1 MSRPG
6 ANLLVVDD
14 EPAIGRSLSLL
25 FTRRGHR
32 VIVAPGGNAA
42 LEVMAQTHVD
52 CVVLDYRL
60 PDIRGDA
67 LYAYMAAR
75 QPHLSGKAVFLT
87 GDIVPDVRDALERT
101 GCQVVSK
108 PFELAHL
115 VAIVEGLLATG
126 ATGQHSA

>member
-1 MSRPG
+1 MAPVG

-14 EPAIGRSLSLL
+14 EPAICRSLSLL

-75 QPHLSGKAVFLT
+75 QPDLSGRAVFLT

-101 GCQVVSK
+101 GCQVVAK

-115 VAIVEGLLATG
+115 VEIVEGVLGTG

>member
-1 MSRPG
+1 MSRTG

-14 EPAIGRSLSLL
+14 EPAITRSLSLL
-25 FTRRGHR
+25 FTRRGYR

-42 LEVMAQTHVD
+42 LQIMAETHVD

-75 QPHLSGKAVFLT
+75 QPDLSGRAVFLT
-87 GDIVPDVRDALERT
+87 GDIVPDVREALERT
-101 GCQVVSK
+101 GCHVVSK

-115 VAIVEGLLATG
+115 VAVVDEVL
-126 ATGQHSA
+126 SAG

>member
-1 MSRPG
+1 MFLGMG

-42 LEVMAQTHVD
+42 LEVVAQTHVD

-75 QPHLSGKAVFLT
+75 QPHLSGRAVFLT

-101 GCQVVSK
+101 GCRVVSK
-108 PFELAHL
+108 PFELADL
-115 VAIVEGLLATG
+115 VAIVDEVLGTG
-126 ATGQHSA
+126 DKDRPA